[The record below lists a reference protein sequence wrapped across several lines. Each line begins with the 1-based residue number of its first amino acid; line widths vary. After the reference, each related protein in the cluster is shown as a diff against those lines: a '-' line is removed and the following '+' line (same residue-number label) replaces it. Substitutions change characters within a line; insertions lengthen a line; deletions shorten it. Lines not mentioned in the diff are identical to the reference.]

1 MISSLHLHI
10 LTLIYSNAIY
20 SNHYHPNFHYQNPH
34 ETVGKGIEL
43 MSFSSVLYK
52 SF

>member
-34 ETVGKGIEL
+34 ETVLAVCCTKA
-43 MSFSSVLYK
+43 FN
-52 SF
+52 FFC